1 MNQAR
6 MNLQK
11 GAVALFA
18 ISCFR
23 VLRLTAFS
31 AMIVLSVGDQ
41 GNSTDQQDSH
51 DDETP
56 PKSESAADDDSNV
69 TSTDADE
76 VSAPDSR
83 LSLRPG
89 KRKRLRSEKR
99 EAPELASV
107 PGGDSSPIS
116 LPSRRAR
123 PVREPG
129 ERRVCLAAD
138 QDGKSSSD
146 QVLVPFLTV
155 FAYVCLGIV
164 CGWPTSTAD

>member
-18 ISCFR
+18 ISRSR

-69 TSTDADE
+69 ASTDADE
-76 VSAPDSR
+76 VSA
-83 LSLRPG
+83 
-89 KRKRLRSEKR
+89 
-99 EAPELASV
+99 
-107 PGGDSSPIS
+107 
-116 LPSRRAR
+116 
-123 PVREPG
+123 
-129 ERRVCLAAD
+129 
-138 QDGKSSSD
+138 
-146 QVLVPFLTV
+146 
-155 FAYVCLGIV
+155 
-164 CGWPTSTAD
+164 